1 MNETKAWEVDT
12 MRGHVNNVSCVL
24 FHPKHELILSNSED
38 RTIRVWDISK
48 RTGVQTFR
56 RESDRFW
63 ILAAHSEQNLLAA
76 GHDSGMIVF
85 KLERERPAFD
95 IFSGKCFYVKDRFL
109 RVHEF
114 SSGRDAPLVS
124 LRRTSSSST
133 PGIGGG
139 PRTLNFNS
147 FNKAEN
153 NVIIT
158 SDIEGGTYELL
169 TFSLDSSG
177 SGDAQD
183 IRRGNGLAAVF
194 LARDRFAVLDKSR
207 QILVKNFQNDVVKKI
222 TSPLAGIDGLFYAG
236 TSGWI
241 LLRSEDRVMLYDQQA
256 RKVLSELQVAKVKY
270 VVWNKDF
277 SMIALI
283 SKHQLVLANKQLELL
298 CSVSETVRLKGGCW
312 DSQHTIFFYTT
323 LNHIKYV
330 VPNGDKGILR
340 GLDNPVYLTKFH
352 GQSLFCLDREGK
364 MKTIEVDV
372 TEAVFKLAL
381 DRKDYSEVLR
391 MVKNSRL
398 CGQAIISYLQEKKY
412 PEVALHFVHDV
423 KVKFKLALA
432 CGNIQVAMNC
442 AQELGDEAW
451 TQLGVEAL
459 RQGNHEVVEMAY
471 QKTKE
476 FEKLSFLYLITG
488 NTEKLK
494 KMQKISEMRGDVM
507 SRFHN
512 ALLLGDVE
520 ERVKVLESTGQL
532 ALAHLTAKT
541 HGLDEHAARIEALLE
556 AANMPIPAPRER
568 PTLLQPPT
576 PICRGENWPLLA
588 LGKSAITELQS
599 RAAAGEKRGGVAAAS
614 SVSMGD
620 DGDEDEAPNKWGD
633 DDLFDDEDGDGDDGM
648 KSKLASQSGDGAQE
662 RGKGWGDDDLDLSD
676 DEPASKSDPLAALG
690 GSLFS
695 APQAGNP
702 PTVSWCAESSHCAD
716 HIAAA
721 SVESALQLLNRQIAA
736 TSVASMKPF
745 AVSIALGAAA
755 YLPGIP
761 MVPANRTYLL
771 RGEPSSSGSR
781 GVAAKS
787 LPALSMTVPPLLE
800 KLKAAYRLFTAA
812 QFAECKANLDSIMS
826 SIPLVLAASKADSND
841 VRELCEISREYITA
855 IRIKSGMTEGED
867 ANVSRQLELA
877 AYFTHCN
884 LQPAHLM
891 LALKTAMASA
901 FKNKNFI
908 NAASF
913 ARRLLELPEMN
924 SERNVDSRSKAQ
936 KVLQK
941 SEKECRNEHTIDYDE
956 MNPFNI
962 DCSALKPIY
971 KGSPS
976 VKCPY
981 CQSVYAPIYK
991 GKVCATC
998 NISTVGMETVGLVTQ
1013 SGRSK

>member
-1 MNETKAWEVDT
+1 M
-12 MRGHVNNVSCVL
+12 
-24 FHPKHELILSNSED
+24 
-38 RTIRVWDISK
+38 
-48 RTGVQTFR
+48 
-56 RESDRFW
+56 
-63 ILAAHSEQNLLAA
+63 
-76 GHDSGMIVF
+76 
-85 KLERERPAFD
+85 
-95 IFSGKCFYVKDRFL
+95 
-109 RVHEF
+109 
-114 SSGRDAPLVS
+114 
-124 LRRTSSSST
+124 
-133 PGIGGG
+133 
-139 PRTLNFNS
+139 
-147 FNKAEN
+147 
-153 NVIIT
+153 
-158 SDIEGGTYELL
+158 L

-222 TSPLAGIDGLFYAG
+222 TSPLAGIDGLFFAG

-283 SKHQLVLANKQLELL
+283 SKHQLVLANKQLEIL

-312 DSQHTIFFYTT
+312 DSQHPIFYYTT
-323 LNHIKYV
+323 LNHVKYV
-330 VPNGDKGILR
+330 VPNGDKGILK
-340 GLDNPVYLTKFH
+340 GLDNPVYLTKAH

-381 DRKDYSEVLR
+381 ERKDYAEVLR

-442 AQELGDEAW
+442 AHELGDEAW

-520 ERVKVLESTGQL
+520 ERVKVLEGTGQL
-532 ALAHLTAKT
+532 ALAYLTAKT
-541 HGLDEHAARIEALLE
+541 HGLCEHAERIQALLE
-556 AANMPIPAPRER
+556 ATNMPIPTPNER

-588 LGKSAITELQS
+588 MGKSAITELQN
-599 RAAAGEKRGGVAAAS
+599 RATAGDKRSGVAAAVS
-614 SVSMGD
+614 SISMAD
-620 DGDEDEAPNKWGD
+620 DDEENAPNKWGD
-633 DDLFDDEDGDGDDGM
+633 DDLFDDEDGEGDDLK
-648 KSKLASQSGDGAQE
+648 KSKLASQSSDGAHD

-676 DEPASKSDPLAALG
+676 DEPAPSKSDSSAQHNS
-690 GSLFS
+690 GSSFFS

-716 HIAAA
+716 HLAAA

-736 TSVASMKPF
+736 TTVVSMKSL
-745 AVSIALGAAA
+745 AVSLTLGAAA

-761 MVPANRTYLL
+761 MVPSNRTYLL
-771 RGEPSSSGSR
+771 RGEASSSGSR
-781 GVAAKS
+781 GATAPAKT
-787 LPALSMTVPPLLE
+787 LPALSLKVPPILE
-800 KLKAAYRLFTAA
+800 KLKSAYKLFTAA
-812 QFAECKANLDSIMS
+812 QFTECKANLDSIMS
-826 SIPLVLAASKADSND
+826 SIPLVLATSKADSND

-855 IRIKSGMTEGED
+855 IRIKNGISEGED

-924 SERNVDSRSKAQ
+924 SERNAESRSKAQ

-941 SEKECRNEHTIDYDE
+941 SEKEGRNEHSIDYDE

-962 DCSALKPIY
+962 DCAALKPIY
-971 KGSPS
+971 KGSPH

-981 CQSVYAPIYK
+981 CQSVYAPEYK
-991 GKVCATC
+991 GKICVTC
-998 NISTVGMETVGLVTQ
+998 NISTVGMETVGLVTMVQ